1 LALDDHQLRR
11 SALLGG
17 ALRPRRL
24 RLPGRPGG
32 PGLGRARGRPRR
44 GLRAEQVGPDHAD
57 GRDDEQPQHREER
70 QLDQREGEWG
80 HRSRGYSLSRRKTS
94 VVRPIVTREP
104 STSVTRRIGCPF
116 TNEPLVDPRSTR
128 ATSGPSTRISAWCRA
143 TPGSTSRRSQSV
155 PRPSNVPGVMI
166 SYVRCVA
173 SDPSTA
179 DVTGSRG
186 LPAKTPPRAP
196 CGTSLTGWRISPP
209 STVEPLITPDL
220 IRNMPVARSPAF
232 SNRTRTGPTKEY
244 PCSFAYSRARFASSW
259 LKLSAYT

>member
-1 LALDDHQLRR
+1 PLTVLRVKSGMPARSVVVGDNKRGVIRPTDGDGHPRELYDGAGPLALDDHQLRR

-128 ATSGPSTRISAWCRA
+128 ATSGPSTRISAWCRD

-155 PRPSNVPGVMI
+155 PRPSNVTGVLI
-166 SYVRCVA
+166 S
-173 SDPSTA
+173 
-179 DVTGSRG
+179 
-186 LPAKTPPRAP
+186 
-196 CGTSLTGWRISPP
+196 
-209 STVEPLITPDL
+209 
-220 IRNMPVARSPAF
+220 
-232 SNRTRTGPTKEY
+232 
-244 PCSFAYSRARFASSW
+244 
-259 LKLSAYT
+259 